1 MLIQN
6 NYDKEKI
13 ARKKIIIF
21 HNKYLTN
28 QIMVI

>member
-13 ARKKIIIF
+13 AREKIIIF
-21 HNKYLTN
+21 YNKYLTN